1 MITPPRT
8 PTDVPPLILKIE
20 VAYTLWHSYILHFP
34 KIHRYSLGAKIDSLL
49 CEIICY
55 ISSALFVKKEH
66 KVIHIQK
73 AIQLLD
79 TVKILLKVANKVDA
93 LDTKKFTALSEKLF
107 EIGRMLGGWHNQ
119 ALAQNEKENSRA
131 ERGRKE

>member
-1 MITPPRT
+1 M
-8 PTDVPPLILKIE
+8 
-20 VAYTLWHSYILHFP
+20 
-34 KIHRYSLGAKIDSLL
+34 GAKIDALL

-55 ISSALFVKKEH
+55 ISSALFVKKED
-66 KVIHIQK
+66 KAVHIQK

-79 TVKILLKVANKVDA
+79 TVKILLRVAHKIDA

-119 ALAQNEKENSRA
+119 VLAQMEKENSR
-131 ERGRKE
+131 KETRE